1 MGKLTTD
8 RKFVYSSV
16 IPIAIIIVLIGFLP
30 IFYSFNLSL
39 TDFSLIVRSSK
50 YIGFTNYI
58 SLLADPRYLH
68 ALIFTIVF
76 ALAATGIELIVGFIL
91 AYILADKVV
100 PSRYS
105 SIIRTLMMIPFIA
118 APVAVSY
125 IYKSLIYDPS
135 SGYLNYFL
143 KLLHLPPFIIFS
155 GKVNAII
162 AVLVMEVILR
172 TPFITLILY
181 AGISSV
187 PDSILEAS
195 EIDGANVMQR
205 ISKVIIPF
213 IRPVL
218 VVAFIFRYMDAI
230 KMFDEIYVLTKGGP
244 GYITENVSVFA
255 SAQSFEFF
263 HTAYSAASTFIFF
276 IVVMIITNVFLKVGK
291 FGID

>member
-1 MGKLTTD
+1 MKKLTTD

-16 IPIAIIIVLIGFLP
+16 IPIAIIVVLIGFVP

-39 TDFSLIVRSSK
+39 KDFSLIERSSK
-50 YIGFTNYI
+50 YIGFANYI
-58 SLLADPRYLH
+58 SLLTDSRYIH
-68 ALIFTIVF
+68 ALVFTLVF
-76 ALAATGIELIVGFIL
+76 ALTATMIEVIFGFIL
-91 AYILADKVV
+91 AHVLADRSVS
-100 PSRYS
+100 SRFS
-105 SIIRTLMMIPFIA
+105 SAMRTLMMIPYIV

-125 IYKSLIYDPS
+125 TYKSLVYDPN

-143 KLLHLPPFIIFS
+143 SLFHLPPFIIFD

-181 AGISSV
+181 AGISAI

-195 EIDGANVMQR
+195 EIDGAGVMQR
-205 ISKVIIPF
+205 IFKVVIPY

-218 VVAFIFRYMDAI
+218 VVAFIFRFMDAI

-244 GYITENVSVFA
+244 GYITENVSVYA

-263 HTAYSAASTFIFF
+263 HTAYAAASTFIFF
-276 IVVMIITNVFLKVGK
+276 IVVMIIINIFLKVSK
-291 FGID
+291 FGTD